1 MAKRGRPRKNPLPEQ
16 KENPH
21 GTVVLEQLEE
31 GMPITSADM
40 STDEI
45 PTTWSAT
52 FNETQSQDV
61 EPANIS
67 TAQEVVTNKYSR
79 GKDGL
84 LKSVEYE
91 YDEDGSVNWRA
102 MVDPKH
108 LFPNKS
114 WFEVRNKPLPKS
126 IEGLQDNQLLIKLAG
141 IKELAKLRGYNSVRY
156 NVIKCEK
163 DHVSIKC
170 EISWIPNFENP
181 ISESDFVPASTHFED
196 VANATTDNT
205 SSFATKFLETI
216 AANRAFVRC
225 VRNFLNVHI
234 VGDDEIDKSNGLP
247 QHPETDEV
255 EPLKKLTPN
264 GVLESL
270 ASSKLKCNSFGDF
283 KDKLRELW
291 TLELYRNDQ
300 AKDWNSFDAVPA
312 KEARLLINI
321 IKNEN

>member
-1 MAKRGRPRKNPLPEQ
+1 MAKRGRPRKKPAEEAV
-16 KENPH
+16 ENPQ
-21 GTVVLEQLEE
+21 GT
-31 GMPITSADM
+31 ITVQDTQPSTVDFNQVAE
-40 STDEI
+40 TDEH

-52 FNETQSQDV
+52 FNEAQPQDI

-67 TAQEVVTNKYSR
+67 TAQEVTTNKYSR

-91 YDEDGSVNWRA
+91 YNEDGSVNWRA

-114 WFEVRNKPLPKS
+114 WFEARNKAVPTS
-126 IEGLQDNQLLIKLAG
+126 VDGLQDYQLLIKLAG

-181 ISESDFVPASTHFED
+181 ISESDFIPASTHFED

-234 VGDDEIDKSNGLP
+234 VGDDEIDKSNGTP
-247 QHPETDEV
+247 QHPETEEV
-255 EPLKKLTPN
+255 EPIKKLTPN

-270 ASSKLKCNSFGDF
+270 ASSKLKCASYTDF

-291 TLELYRNDQ
+291 TIGVYKNES
-300 AKDWNSFDAVPA
+300 AKDWGTYDDIPA

-321 IKNEN
+321 IKQD